1 MKWFLVGY
9 VVFGSGGDP
18 GIIQGYNPPTR
29 EFRIEMPSQE
39 VCETTKA
46 LNKFQNLEC
55 WAKVDSVTSG
65 TITLPHELVPGFI
78 TK

>member
-18 GIIQGYNPPTR
+18 MIVQSYSPPTR

-39 VCETTKA
+39 VCETIKA
-46 LNKFQNLEC
+46 LNKFQNVEC
-55 WAKVDSVTSG
+55 WGKSDKPEQNTGALV
-65 TITLPHELVPGFI
+65 LPQESWRAR
-78 TK
+78 